1 MRDTLNNMDDD
12 SHRGY
17 GPRALFATFGR
28 FSHINAQLL
37 DALEMEF
44 PEVTFETFNVGEA
57 MRSNYAG
64 MLSSLVNV
72 PREYGVWSFRSRA
85 VLRYRLFRNKAYF
98 NTAEKLLQER
108 FGDHRFNFTVQTQ
121 SMFSAALPNCPNFV
135 YTDHVARA
143 RLADED
149 HEGTGYPSE
158 PWLDC
163 ERRIYEKAAHVFT
176 FGPKIR
182 NFLIEDYGIAP
193 NKVSAIGAGASV
205 RPAHPLNTSLD
216 RYGRRNILFVGV
228 EWDRKGG
235 PELIEA
241 FVKVRQS
248 LPDVT
253 LTIVGCSPEIDIE
266 GCEVV
271 GRLPLSEIEG
281 YFRRASCFC
290 MPSRVE
296 PFGIVFL
303 EAMQFGLPIVSTTA
317 GDIGAIVRN
326 GETGWLVAPKDGA
339 GLAQALFQ
347 VLVSAETCRE
357 MGLAGL
363 ERGESFTWGGVA
375 RRLMAYTLAGREGS
389 AAMEVNW

>member
-1 MRDTLNNMDDD
+1 MRDTLNTLED
-12 SHRGY
+12 SARG
-17 GPRALFATFGR
+17 GSGSRALFVTFGH

-37 DALEMEF
+37 EALETEF
-44 PEVTFETFNVGEA
+44 PQVTFETFNLGVA

-64 MLSSLVNV
+64 LFNSLVNV
-72 PREYGVWSFRSRA
+72 PWEYGLGSFRSRS
-85 VLRYRLFRNKAYF
+85 VLRYRLFRNRAYF
-98 NTAEKLLQER
+98 RAAEKLLQQR
-108 FGDHRFNFTVQTQ
+108 FGDQGFDFSVQTQ
-121 SMFSAALPNCPNFV
+121 SMFSAALPGCPNFV

-149 HEGTGYPSE
+149 QEGTGYPSGQ
-158 PWLDC
+158 WLEC
-163 ERRIYEKAAHVFT
+163 EREIYEKAAHVFT

-182 NFLIEDYGIAP
+182 NFLIEDYGMAP
-193 NKVSAIGAGASV
+193 CKVSAIGAGASV
-205 RPAHPLNTSLD
+205 RPSRSLD
-216 RYGRRNILFVGV
+216 ISQDRYARRNILFVGV

-241 FVKVRQS
+241 FVELRQR

-253 LTIVGCSPEIDIE
+253 LTIVGCSPEVDVD

-271 GRLPLSEIEG
+271 GRLPLSEIED

-303 EAMQFGLPIVSTTA
+303 EAMQFGLPVVSTTA
-317 GDIGAIVRN
+317 GDIGAIVRD
-326 GETGWLVAPKDGA
+326 GETGRLVPPKDGA
-339 GLAQALFQ
+339 GLAQALYQ
-347 VLVSAETCRE
+347 VLEDAETCRQ

-363 ERGESFTWGGVA
+363 ERGESFTWEAVV
-375 RRLMAYTLAGREGS
+375 RRMMAHTPAGRDGVNVG
-389 AAMEVNW
+389 EVIW